1 MGLGAADF
9 LKVFLVWEAHG
20 KDTAVSMAVSYNKVS
35 RSYRKEQKLLL
46 VLGICPVPQEAATYP
61 ASLSPSSNKTLTAS
75 EQKQNCKDSVQK
87 KSFFCTLPNMQL

>member
-9 LKVFLVWEAHG
+9 LKVLLVWEAHG
-20 KDTAVSMAVSYNKVS
+20 EILLFQWLYHVTEVS
-35 RSYRKEQKLLL
+35 RSYRKEQKLVL

-61 ASLSPSSNKTLTAS
+61 VSLSPSCNKTLTAS